1 MKKFQKAV
9 KISLTA
15 LIAIYI
21 LLILFPQLLFAN
33 KIEYKSFEVYHHNTI
48 NEQKLKS
55 VLDVSEKLL
64 EGSELKSNSETQKLF
79 LTESY
84 NEFTFFALLSKNAF
98 AVNYP
103 VVQNIF
109 FTKSDLSK
117 NLITRN
123 NKSNNRR
130 TLSGVIAHETI
141 HSLLENKIGII
152 DFKLLPTWKIEGY
165 ADYIAKESSY
175 KATNDID
182 TICKTAQ
189 NKASRSYKYFEYRI
203 ITEYLLEQRNI
214 ELNKFL
220 KNEFELENLKQ
231 EVIENYCSQ

>member
-1 MKKFQKAV
+1 MMKLQKAV
-9 KISLTA
+9 KISLTT

-33 KIEYKSFEVYHHNTI
+33 KMEYKSFEVYYHNTI

-55 VLDVSEKLL
+55 VLDVSEELL
-64 EGSELKSNSETQKLF
+64 EESELKSNFETQQLF
-79 LTESY
+79 LTDSY

-109 FTKSDLSK
+109 LTKSDLSK
-117 NLITRN
+117 NLIISN
-123 NKSNNRR
+123 NESNNRR

-141 HSLLENKIGII
+141 HSLLENKIGIV
-152 DFKLLPTWKIEGY
+152 DFKLLPTWKVEGY

-175 KATNDID
+175 SAANDIK
-182 TICKTAQ
+182 TICKTTQ
-189 NKASRSYKYFEYRI
+189 NGASRSYKYFEYRI
-203 ITEYLLEQRNI
+203 ITEYLLLQRNI
-214 ELNKFL
+214 ELNEFL
-220 KNEFELENLKQ
+220 KNEFELEKLK
-231 EVIENYCSQ
+231 EKALENYCKK

>member
-9 KISLTA
+9 KISLTS

-33 KIEYKSFEVYHHNTI
+33 KIEYKSFEVYYHNTI

-109 FTKSDLSK
+109 LTKSDLSK

-141 HSLLENKIGII
+141 HSLLENKLGVVK
-152 DFKLLPTWKIEGY
+152 FKLLPTWKVEGY
-165 ADYIAKESSY
+165 ADFIAKESSFSTENGL
-175 KATNDID
+175 KLICNNDENIS
-182 TICKTAQ
+182 
-189 NKASRSYKYFEYRI
+189 SRSYKYFNYRI
-203 ITEYLLEQRNI
+203 FTQYLLERRNT
-214 ELNKFL
+214 ELKEFL